1 MKILKA
7 VVVVK
12 QAFLIQRAL
21 LLLVLM
27 ILVVVPPACTNAA
40 AQSPQLA
47 PQPIGLELVAEG
59 FTAPVRVVAAP
70 DDSGRL
76 FVVDQTGQIWVIAR
90 NGSLL
95 QEPFL
100 DIADRLVELR
110 QTYDERGLLGLAF
123 HPGYAQNGRF
133 FVYYNAPLREG
144 APQDFDH
151 TARISEFSVSSQNP
165 DRADLDSERIILDVD
180 QPQSNHNGGT
190 LLFGPGDGF
199 LYISLGDG
207 GARNDAAPGHVA
219 DWYEFNEGGNGQD
232 VTQNLLG
239 SILRI
244 DVDTGDPY
252 GIPQDNPFVGREGL
266 DEIYAYGL
274 RNPYRMSFDLAGE
287 YGLFAVDAGQEL
299 WEEVNIIVKG
309 GNYGWNVKEGT
320 HCFDAAN
327 PTEPPEQCPD
337 TVGPNHPD
345 EGATLT
351 NPVVEFANAKQADGL
366 GVTVTDGFMYRGT
379 ALLNLQGQLVFSMWS
394 MSQAEP
400 RGRLFYAIPA
410 DTGLWQIGELTPGQP
425 VAGTMGHFILGMGQ
439 DAAGELYIATSDE
452 RTPVGQTGLVYKLIP
467 Q

>member
-133 FVYYNAPLREG
+133 FVYYSAPLREG

-165 DRADLDSERIILDVD
+165 DRADLDSERIILEVD

-190 LLFGPGDGF
+190 LLFGPQDGF

-207 GARNDAAPGHVA
+207 GAANDTGLGHVT

-287 YGLFAVDAGQEL
+287 YGLLAVDAGQEL
-299 WEEVNIIVKG
+299 WEEISIIVKG
-309 GNYGWNVKEGT
+309 GNYGWDVKEGT

-327 PTEPPEQCPD
+327 PPEPPEQCPN

-345 EGATLT
+345 KGAALID
-351 NPVVEFANAKQADGL
+351 PVVEFANSKQPDGL
-366 GVTVTDGFMYRGT
+366 GVTVTDGFLYRGT
-379 ALLNLQGQLVFSMWS
+379 ALPDLQGHLVFSIWS
-394 MSQAEP
+394 RSQTEP
-400 RGRLFYAIPA
+400 QGRLFYAIPA
-410 DTGLWQIGELTPGQP
+410 AAGLWQMGELTSG
-425 VAGTMGHFILGMGQ
+425 AGTVGHFILGMGQ
-439 DAAGELYIATSDE
+439 DVAGELYIATSDE
-452 RTPVGQTGLVYKLIP
+452 RTPIGQTGRVYKLIP
-467 Q
+467 

>member
-1 MKILKA
+1 MKIAKA

-12 QAFLIQRAL
+12 QVVSIQQAL

-27 ILVVVPPACTNAA
+27 ILVVVPLACTDAV
-40 AQSPQLA
+40 AQSPQLE
-47 PQPIGLELVAEG
+47 PRPIGLELVAQG

-76 FVVDQTGQIWVIAR
+76 FVVDQAGQIWVIAR
-90 NGSLL
+90 DGTLL

-133 FVYYNAPLREG
+133 FVYYSAPLREDT
-144 APQDFDH
+144 PQDFDH
-151 TARISEFSVSSQNP
+151 TARISEFRVSPQNP
-165 DRADLDSERIILDVD
+165 DRADSGSERIILAVD

-190 LLFGPGDGF
+190 LLFGPEDGF

-219 DWYEFNEGGNGQD
+219 DWYKFNEGGNGQD

-266 DEIYAYGL
+266 DEIYAYGF
-274 RNPYRMSFDLAGE
+274 RNPYRMSFDRAGE

-299 WEEVNIIVKG
+299 WEEISIIVKG

-337 TVGPNHPD
+337 AVGPNHPD
-345 EGATLT
+345 EGAALI
-351 NPVVEFANAKQADGL
+351 NPVVEFANAKQRDGL
-366 GVTVTDGFMYRGT
+366 GVTVTDGFLYRGT
-379 ALLNLQGQLVFSMWS
+379 ALSGLQGQLVFSMWS
-394 MSQAEP
+394 RSQAEP
-400 RGRLFYAIPA
+400 GGRLFYAIPA

-425 VAGTMGHFILGMGQ
+425 VAGTVGHFILGMGQ
-439 DAAGELYIATSDE
+439 DVAGELYIATSDE
-452 RTPVGQTGLVYKLIP
+452 RTPVGQTGRVYKLIP
-467 Q
+467 R

>member
-12 QAFLIQRAL
+12 QAVSLQRAL

-27 ILVVVPPACTNAA
+27 IPVVVPLAYTNAA
-40 AQSPQLA
+40 AQSPQLE
-47 PQPIGLELVAEG
+47 PRPIGLELVAEG
-59 FTAPVRVVAAP
+59 FTAPVRIVAAP

-76 FVVDQTGQIWVIAR
+76 FVVDQTGQIWIIAR
-90 NGSLL
+90 DGTLL
-95 QEPFL
+95 KEPFL
-100 DIADRLVELR
+100 DIQDRLVELR

-123 HPGYAQNGRF
+123 HPAYAQNGRF
-133 FVYYNAPLREG
+133 FVYYSAPLREG

-151 TARISEFSVSSQNP
+151 TARISEFRVLSQNAGQ
-165 DRADLDSERIILDVD
+165 ADSDSERIILAVD

-207 GARNDAAPGHVA
+207 GAHNDAAPGHVA
-219 DWYEFNEGGNGQD
+219 DWYQFNEGGNGQD

-274 RNPYRMSFDLAGE
+274 RNPYRMSFDRAGE
-287 YGLFAVDAGQEL
+287 YGLLAVDAGQEL
-299 WEEVNIIVKG
+299 WEEISVIVKG

-337 TVGPNHPD
+337 IVGPHHPD
-345 EGATLT
+345 
-351 NPVVEFANAKQADGL
+351 K
-366 GVTVTDGFMYRGT
+366 GT
-379 ALLNLQGQLVFSMWS
+379 A
-394 MSQAEP
+394 
-400 RGRLFYAIPA
+400 
-410 DTGLWQIGELTPGQP
+410 
-425 VAGTMGHFILGMGQ
+425 
-439 DAAGELYIATSDE
+439 
-452 RTPVGQTGLVYKLIP
+452 
-467 Q
+467 